1 MKFLFKQQ
9 ELVESIY
16 KMRSELMAGGLTS
29 KYIAESILG
38 VCAHT
43 LSNICNNRNVPNIRK
58 LRLYAIILSIE
69 VGSVVKKPR
78 KGRKKK

>member
-1 MKFLFKQQ
+1 MRRFSQD
-9 ELVESIY
+9 ELIESIY

-38 VCAHT
+38 VCPHT
-43 LSNICNNRNVPNIRK
+43 LSNICNGRSVPNVRK

-69 VGSVVKKPR
+69 VGSVVKKP
-78 KGRKKK
+78 KGGRKKK